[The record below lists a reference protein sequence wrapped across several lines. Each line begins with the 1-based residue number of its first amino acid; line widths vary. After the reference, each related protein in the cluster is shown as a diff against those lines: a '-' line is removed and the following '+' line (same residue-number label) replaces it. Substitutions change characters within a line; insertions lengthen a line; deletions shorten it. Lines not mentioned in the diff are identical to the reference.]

1 MYQVVRVMLAAFVA
15 VALVHTSG
23 AATAQPVGMPPAIK
37 QIQLTEKQIEA
48 FIAAQKDMS
57 PVLEK
62 VQGAASEQLPPQL
75 QAELDAAAKKHGFKD
90 FNDYDEVTSN
100 ITMVMTGMD
109 AKTKVFTDPAIAI
122 KEEIQEVTAN
132 KALPAEER
140 KQMLE
145 ELNEALKAAQPIQF
159 PGNIDLV
166 KKHYD
171 KIDAA
176 VN

>member
-1 MYQVVRVMLAAFVA
+1 MHQRLRVLTAAVMT
-15 VALVHTSG
+15 VALVHLCT
-23 AATAQPVGMPPAIK
+23 AATAQPSGEPLPK
-37 QIQLTEKQIEA
+37 QIQLTEKQVLG
-48 FIAAQKDMS
+48 FIAAQKDMA
-57 PVLEK
+57 PILEK
-62 VQGAASEQLPPQL
+62 IQGPSADQLPPQIK
-75 QAELDAAAKKHGFKD
+75 AELETAAKKHGFKD
-90 FNDYDEVTSN
+90 FNDYDEVTAN
-100 ITMVMTGMD
+100 ITMVMTGID

-159 PGNIDLV
+159 PGNIELV

>member
-1 MYQVVRVMLAAFVA
+1 MPQLLRVLISAFVTA
-15 VALVHTSG
+15 ACLHLSA
-23 AATAQPVGMPPAIK
+23 AATAQPSADPVAK
-37 QIQLTEKQIEA
+37 QIPLTEKQVLG
-48 FIAAQKDMS
+48 FIAAQKDMA
-57 PVLEK
+57 PILEK
-62 VQGAASEQLPPQL
+62 IQGPAADQLPPEL
-75 QAELDAAAKKHGFKD
+75 KAALDAAAKKHGFKD

-132 KALPAEER
+132 KALPADER

>member
-1 MYQVVRVMLAAFVA
+1 MPQLLRVLISAFVTA
-15 VALVHTSG
+15 ACLHLSA
-23 AATAQPVGMPPAIK
+23 AATAQPATDPVAK
-37 QIQLTEKQIEA
+37 QIPLTEKQVLG
-48 FIAAQKDMS
+48 FIAAQKDMA
-57 PVLEK
+57 PILEK
-62 VQGAASEQLPPQL
+62 IQGPAADQLPPEL
-75 QAELDAAAKKHGFKD
+75 KAALDAAAKKHGFKD

-159 PGNIDLV
+159 PGNIELV

>member
-1 MYQVVRVMLAAFVA
+1 M
-15 VALVHTSG
+15 
-23 AATAQPVGMPPAIK
+23 
-37 QIQLTEKQIEA
+37 
-48 FIAAQKDMS
+48 
-57 PVLEK
+57 
-62 VQGAASEQLPPQL
+62 
-75 QAELDAAAKKHGFKD
+75 
-90 FNDYDEVTSN
+90 
-100 ITMVMTGMD
+100 TMMTGMD

-145 ELNEALKAAQPIQF
+145 ELNEALQAAQPIQF
-159 PGNIDLV
+159 PSNIELV

>member
-1 MYQVVRVMLAAFVA
+1 MPHLLRVLLSAFVTA
-15 VALVHTSG
+15 ACLHLSA
-23 AATAQPVGMPPAIK
+23 AATAQPAAEPVAK
-37 QIQLTEKQIEA
+37 QIPLTEKQVLG
-48 FIAAQKDMS
+48 FIAAQKDMA
-57 PVLEK
+57 PILEK
-62 VQGAASEQLPPQL
+62 IQGPAADQLPPEL
-75 QAELDAAAKKHGFKD
+75 KAALDAAAKKHGFKD
-90 FNDYDEVTSN
+90 FNDYDEVTAN

-159 PGNIDLV
+159 PSNIDLV